1 MQNNQWLNWREH
13 DHEMQNNQW
22 LNWREHD
29 HEMQNNPWT
38 SMISMITSCSNYYIF
53 AKLYQ
58 DAKISLKIPK
68 GVIRSH
74 KSKDRHVIQWPE
86 EKRTMI

>member
-1 MQNNQWLNWREH
+1 LFCISWPCSLQFNHGLLCLLFAGQVL
-13 DHEMQNNQW
+13 
-22 LNWREHD
+22 
-29 HEMQNNPWT
+29 P